1 MRSGAFD
8 VAFGG
13 TLKIK
18 HLSYTTKT
26 ASKGGPG
33 GVRQAA
39 KKLDEPVVEVAPPLS
54 TATANA
60 AAAGVRACVVAV
72 CCLLALHSV
81 YSTIPYMGT
90 LVNIITLE
98 LVPVSALLA
107 DASNPHVA
115 ILATGACI
123 SLFFCVDAL
132 RQSFLTYPTYI
143 CMALVLVLL
152 VAASPRLRPTD
163 SLLVAFTVMAMLSA
177 LLLRYVAAGQQRV
190 VQTVELVLL
199 VLYGG
204 TYGFMLHR
212 TGTPVIQ
219 SVMA

>member
-18 HLSYTTKT
+18 HLSYANKT
-26 ASKGGPG
+26 VCKD
-33 GVRQAA
+33 A
-39 KKLDEPVVEVAPPLS
+39 KKLEEPVVVVVEAAPPLS
-54 TATANA
+54 AANA
-60 AAAGVRACVVAV
+60 ASAVVRACVVTI

-81 YSTIPYMGT
+81 YATLPYMGT
-90 LVNIITLE
+90 LVNIFTLE
-98 LVPVSALLA
+98 LVPVSVLLA

-115 ILATGACI
+115 IIATGACI

-132 RQSFLTYPTYI
+132 RQPFLTFPTYI
-143 CMALVLVLL
+143 CMALVLVVL
-152 VAASPRLRPTD
+152 VVASPRLRPTD
-163 SLLVAFTVMAMLSA
+163 SLLVAFTAMAMLSA
-177 LLLRYVAAGQQRV
+177 LLLRIVMARQQRV
-190 VQTVELVLL
+190 VQAVEVVLL

-212 TGTPVIQ
+212 KWTPVVQ
-219 SVMA
+219 SVMD